1 MAALSA
7 LVLAGRRGSI
17 DSLADAHGASHRALL
32 EVGGVPML
40 LRVVRAL
47 RSASVFESLHVSIDA
62 PDLLF
67 SIPELAALIES
78 GELKTHESADSPS
91 RSVLEVLRERPDQ
104 PFLVTTAD
112 HALLTPEMLDF
123 VVAGS
128 ANAEADLWVGFVAR
142 SVVQARYPESPRT
155 YFRLRDE
162 AWTGAN
168 LFVFRTAAAR
178 QAAEFWVRA
187 ERHRKRP
194 WRLITAI
201 GPGLLASYWL
211 GRLDLDAA
219 LARASLRIGARVL
232 PLPLP
237 FAEAAIDVD
246 READRVLAEAI
257 LAQRGDSG
265 APSGGPSAAKQPV
278 ASS

>member
-1 MAALSA
+1 MTPLSA
-7 LVLAGRRGSI
+7 LVLAGRRGPV
-17 DSLADAHGASHRALL
+17 DALADAHGASHRALL

-47 RSASVFESLHVSIDA
+47 RSSRGLGPLHVSIDA
-62 PDLLF
+62 PERLAA
-67 SIPELAALIES
+67 IPELAALTRS
-78 GELKTHESADSPS
+78 GTLRTHESADSPS
-91 RSVLEVLRERPDQ
+91 RSVLQVLRERDDE

-112 HALLTPEMLDF
+112 HALLTAEMLDF
-123 VVAGS
+123 VVAAAARS
-128 ANAEADLWVGFVAR
+128 DADLLVGFVAR

-155 YFRLRDE
+155 YFRFRGE

-168 LFVFRTAAAR
+168 LFVFRTADAR
-178 QAAEFWVRA
+178 RAAEFWVRA

-194 WRLITAI
+194 WRLVTAI
-201 GPGLLASYWL
+201 GAGLLASYWL

-219 LARASLRIGARVL
+219 LARASGRIGARVAA
-232 PLPLP
+232 LPLP

-257 LAQRGDSG
+257 LAQRT
-265 APSGGPSAAKQPV
+265 
-278 ASS
+278 